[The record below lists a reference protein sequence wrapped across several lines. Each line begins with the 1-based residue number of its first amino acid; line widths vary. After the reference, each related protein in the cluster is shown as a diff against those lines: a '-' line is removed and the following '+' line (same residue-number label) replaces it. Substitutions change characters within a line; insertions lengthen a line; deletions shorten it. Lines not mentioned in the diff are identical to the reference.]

1 MFWIKQYTLA
11 ILIGVVLILA
21 SALSVILVAASVN
34 LSDPVEEFTPE
45 ALEVKTISV
54 NIKPQNN
61 KQVRSIKLNHSDKD
75 NKFSNSLAR

>member
-34 LSDPVEEFTPE
+34 LSDPVEEFVPE
-45 ALEVKTISV
+45 TLEVKTISV
-54 NIKPQNN
+54 NVKPQAN
-61 KQVRSIKLNHSDKD
+61 KEVRSIKLNRSD
-75 NKFSNSLAR
+75 SNSKSRNFLTR